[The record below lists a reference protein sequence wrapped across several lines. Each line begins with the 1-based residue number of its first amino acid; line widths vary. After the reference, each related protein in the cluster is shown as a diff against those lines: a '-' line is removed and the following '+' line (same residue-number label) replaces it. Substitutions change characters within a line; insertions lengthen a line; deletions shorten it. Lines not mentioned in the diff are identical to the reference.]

1 MWRLRKEEIAMKN
14 LPNSSRTRWACPA
27 VVVLAAVWC
36 LGLPSWAA
44 AEAKRPPNVII
55 IYTDDQ
61 GTLDANCYGSKDLI
75 TPHMDS
81 LARQGVRFTQMYA
94 PSAICS
100 ASRAGLMTGRI
111 PPRAG
116 VPANCPSV
124 KGLVG
129 MPTEE
134 VTIAEMLKK
143 AGYVTGHIG
152 KWHLG
157 YTPETMPNGQ
167 GFDYS
172 FGHMG
177 GCIDNYSH
185 FFYWRGPNR
194 HDLWRNGKEVWADG
208 RFFPDLMAEECER
221 FLEANKDRPFFLYW
235 ANNVPHYPLQGTEKW
250 RKRYEHLPAP
260 RKMYAAF
267 VSTLDERIGRVVAKI
282 DALGLRDKTLIIF
295 QSDHGHSTEERT
307 FFGGGNA
314 GPYRGAKG
322 CLFEGGIRIPGIVS
336 MPGTIPQGE
345 VRDQMA
351 TGCDWLPTIAE
362 ICGVS
367 LPKCK
372 LDGKSLVGVFKS
384 ADAPS
389 PHKTYY
395 WQLGRG
401 NKAQWV
407 VREGDWKLL
416 GNPRD
421 RSNKAPITKDDRLFL
436 CNLGEDVT
444 EMKNLAKQ
452 HPEVVARLKAL
463 QEAYAKDIRRE

>member
-1 MWRLRKEEIAMKN
+1 MRRATHACK
-14 LPNSSRTRWACPA
+14 LPPMFTAIVLLTPLLPA
-27 VVVLAAVWC
+27 VFAGRAPAA
-36 LGLPSWAA
+36 SD
-44 AEAKRPPNVII
+44 RPPNVVI

-75 TPHMDS
+75 TPHIDR
-81 LARQGVRFTQMYA
+81 LAEQGVRFTQMYA

-116 VPANCPSV
+116 VPGNCSSSQGKP
-124 KGLVG
+124 G

-134 VTIAEMLKK
+134 VTIAEMLER
-143 AGYVTGHIG
+143 AGYATGHVG

-157 YTPETMPNGQ
+157 FTPETMPNGQ

-185 FFYWRGPNR
+185 FFYWVGPNR
-194 HDLWRNGKEVWADG
+194 HDLWRNGKEIWEDG
-208 RFFPDLMAEECER
+208 RFFPDLMAEECEK
-221 FLEANKDRPFFLYW
+221 FIEENKDRPFFLYW

-250 RKRYEHLPAP
+250 RKAYRQLPAP
-260 RKMYAAF
+260 RRMYAAF
-267 VSTLDERIGRVVAKI
+267 VSTLDERIGQVVAKI
-282 DALGLRDKTLIIF
+282 DALGIRDRTLIVF

-322 CLFEGGIRIPGIVS
+322 CLFEGGLRIPSIVS
-336 MPGTIPQGE
+336 LPGAIPQGE
-345 VRDQMA
+345 VRSQMA

-362 ICGVS
+362 FCGAK
-367 LPKCK
+367 LPKRK
-372 LDGKSLVGVFKS
+372 LDGKSLAPVIAS

-389 PHKTYY
+389 PHETFY
-395 WQLGRG
+395 WQLGTG
-401 NKAQWV
+401 GGAQWV

-421 RSNKAPITKDDRLFL
+421 NSNKAAITAADKLFL
-436 CNLGEDVT
+436 CNLAEDVS
-444 EMKNLAKQ
+444 EMKNVAADN
-452 HPEVVARLKAL
+452 PEVVGRLRKVRDEHVA
-463 QEAYAKDIRRE
+463 EIERK